1 MITDIS
7 DNPFGN
13 SYSDKIEKEE
23 DYLVDKEVKIDSWIK
38 SFVNAEIFQDDKK
51 LELTQ
56 SFKNLS
62 KLEQHKLVSQTFH
75 NWYDRIANKKVNE
88 LYNDKLLDNTLK
100 GDILDSWNQ
109 YIRKNFSLLYDTIFH
124 P

>member
-1 MITDIS
+1 MCCE
-7 DNPFGN
+7 
-13 SYSDKIEKEE
+13 EKEE

>member
-13 SYSDKIEKEE
+13 GYSDKIEKEE